1 MIGRSKFDL
10 TFDEISNKPNLAI
23 EADLPVIKMVN
34 YTIEF
39 DKMQTNKIKQALE
52 KNQNIS
58 IKWNMLRII
67 FTKQ

>member
-1 MIGRSKFDL
+1 LS
-10 TFDEISNKPNLAI
+10 I